1 MIQRNRLRL
10 AALALG
16 GWLVSANAAM
26 AESSNVTFDAD
37 KSSGLIEGPDMTGYL
52 IWVTIA
58 LALIIGLIILVIKWL
73 AKRNQGWGTNRTL
86 RSLGG
91 IPLGQN
97 KSLQVVE
104 LSGRIYV
111 VGVGESVTLLDKIDD
126 PQTAQ
131 AVLDSMEQQNA
142 RAWSAPSFTDFL
154 NRFRNRNSESGPT
167 SEPWQEASS
176 FQELLQN
183 KMKRQSAQKQ
193 KVEDLLKKENHN
205 DRLLDE

>member
-16 GWLVSANAAM
+16 GWLVSANAAL
-26 AESSNVTFDAD
+26 AESANDTFDAE
-37 KSSGLIEGPDMTGYL
+37 KSSGIIEGPNMTAYL
-52 IWVTIA
+52 VWVTVA
-58 LALIIGLIILVIKWL
+58 LALVIGLIILVIKLL
-73 AKRNQGWGTNRTL
+73 AKRNQGWGANRTL

-111 VGVGESVTLLDKIDD
+111 VGVGETVTLLDKIDD
-126 PQTAQ
+126 PLTAQ
-131 AVLDSMEQQNA
+131 AVLDSMEQQSA
-142 RAWSAPSFTDFL
+142 RAWSTTSFTDFL
-154 NRFRNRNSESGPT
+154 GRFRKRNTEAAPT

-176 FQELLQN
+176 FQELLQS
-183 KMKRQSAQKQ
+183 KMKRQSDQKQ
-193 KVEDLLKKENHN
+193 KVEELLKRENHN